1 MFLSILFIVN
11 NLAGFKQMP
20 SQTNGSATHSA
31 NIAANLRQ
39 INTRIDELCHQYHR
53 DPADISLL
61 AVSKTK
67 PAEDIRS
74 AFNAGQH
81 RFGENY
87 LQEALQK
94 IQALHD
100 LPIEWHFIGAIQS
113 NKTRELA
120 ENFAWVHSVDRL
132 KIARRLSEQRAESMP
147 ALNICLQVN
156 ISEEPSKAGLML
168 NELSGLVAEVA
179 QLPNISLRGLM
190 AIPAKAD
197 TLSAQRATF
206 AKIQQALQT
215 LQKTLPTLDTLSMG
229 MSNDME
235 AAIAEG
241 STILRIGTAIFGA
254 RNDT

>member
-1 MFLSILFIVN
+1 
-11 NLAGFKQMP
+11 MP
-20 SQTNGSATHSA
+20 SQSDGSATQSA
-31 NIAANLRQ
+31 NIAANLQQ
-39 INTRIDELCHQYHR
+39 INTRIDEICQQYHR
-53 DPADISLL
+53 NSNDIRLL

-74 AFNAGQH
+74 AFNAGQ
-81 RFGENY
+81 RCFGENY

-100 LPIEWHFIGAIQS
+100 LPIEWHFIGSIQS

-120 ENFAWVHSVDRL
+120 EHFSWIHSVDRL
-132 KIARRLSEQRAESMP
+132 KIARRLSEQRPESMP
-147 ALNICLQVN
+147 PLNICLQVN
-156 ISEEPSKAGLML
+156 ISEESSKSGLLL
-168 NELSGLVAEVA
+168 NELDALVAEVV

-197 TLSAQRATF
+197 TLAAQRAIF
-206 AKIQQALQT
+206 NKIYLALQT
-215 LQKTLPTLDTLSMG
+215 LQKMHPELDTLSMG

-254 RNDT
+254 RNNN

>member
-1 MFLSILFIVN
+1 
-11 NLAGFKQMP
+11 MP

-31 NIAANLRQ
+31 NIAVNLRQ
-39 INTRIDELCHQYHR
+39 INTLIVELCQQYQR
-53 DPADISLL
+53 DPNDISLL

-67 PAEDIRS
+67 PAADIRS
-74 AFNAGQH
+74 AFNAGQ
-81 RFGENY
+81 RSFGENY

-100 LPIEWHFIGAIQS
+100 LPIEWHFIGSIQS

-132 KIARRLSEQRAESMP
+132 KIARRLSEQRPDSMSP
-147 ALNICLQVN
+147 LNICLQVN
-156 ISEEPSKAGLML
+156 ISEEKSKSGLL
-168 NELSGLVAEVA
+168 LKELSALVTEVVK
-179 QLPNISLRGLM
+179 LPNITLRGLM

-197 TLSAQRATF
+197 TLTAQRATF
-206 AKIQQALQT
+206 NKIRQALEM
-215 LQKTLPTLDTLSMG
+215 LQKSHPEINTLSMG

-254 RNDT
+254 RNYT

>member
-1 MFLSILFIVN
+1 
-11 NLAGFKQMP
+11 MP

-31 NIAANLRQ
+31 NIAVNLRQ
-39 INTRIDELCHQYHR
+39 INTLIVELCQQYQR
-53 DPADISLL
+53 DPNDISLL

-74 AFNAGQH
+74 AFNAGQ
-81 RFGENY
+81 RSFGENY

-100 LPIEWHFIGAIQS
+100 LPIEWHFIGSIQS

-132 KIARRLSEQRAESMP
+132 KVARRLSEQRPDSMSP
-147 ALNICLQVN
+147 LNICLQVN
-156 ISEEPSKAGLML
+156 ISEEKSKSGLL
-168 NELSGLVAEVA
+168 LKELSALVTEVVK
-179 QLPNISLRGLM
+179 LPNITLRGLM

-197 TLSAQRATF
+197 TLTAQRATF
-206 AKIQQALQT
+206 NKIRQALEM
-215 LQKTLPTLDTLSMG
+215 LQKSHPEINTLSMG

-254 RNDT
+254 RNYT

>member
-1 MFLSILFIVN
+1 
-11 NLAGFKQMP
+11 MP
-20 SQTNGSATHSA
+20 SKTNGSATHSA
-31 NIAANLRQ
+31 NIAANIQR
-39 INTRIDELCHQYHR
+39 INTRIGELCQQYNR
-53 DPADISLL
+53 DPTDITLL

-67 PAEDIRS
+67 PAEDIQS

-81 RFGENY
+81 CFGENY

-94 IQALHD
+94 IHTLHP

-132 KIARRLSEQRAESMP
+132 KIARRLSEQRPESMP
-147 ALNICLQVN
+147 PLNICLQVN
-156 ISEEPSKAGLML
+156 ISQETSKSGLML
-168 NELSGLVAEVA
+168 NELSELVAEVI
-179 QLPNISLRGLM
+179 QLPNITLRGLM

-197 TLSAQRATF
+197 TLTKQRATF
-206 AKIQQALQT
+206 AKIQQALKA
-215 LQKTLPTLDTLSMG
+215 LQETQPKLDTLSMG

-254 RNDT
+254 RNYT

>member
-1 MFLSILFIVN
+1 
-11 NLAGFKQMP
+11 MP

-31 NIAANLRQ
+31 NIAVNLRQ
-39 INTRIDELCHQYHR
+39 INTLIVELCQQYQR
-53 DPADISLL
+53 DPNDISLL

-74 AFNAGQH
+74 AFNAGQ
-81 RFGENY
+81 RSFGENY

-100 LPIEWHFIGAIQS
+100 LPIEWHFIGSIQS

-132 KIARRLSEQRAESMP
+132 KIARRLSEQRPDSMSP
-147 ALNICLQVN
+147 LNICLQVN
-156 ISEEPSKAGLML
+156 ISEEKSKSGLL
-168 NELSGLVAEVA
+168 LKELSALVTEVVK
-179 QLPNISLRGLM
+179 LPNITLRGLM

-197 TLSAQRATF
+197 TLTAQRATF
-206 AKIQQALQT
+206 NKIRQALEM
-215 LQKTLPTLDTLSMG
+215 LQKSHPEINTLSMG

-254 RNDT
+254 RNYT

>member
-1 MFLSILFIVN
+1 
-11 NLAGFKQMP
+11 MP

-31 NIAANLRQ
+31 NIAVNLRQ
-39 INTRIDELCHQYHR
+39 INTLIVELCQQYQR
-53 DPADISLL
+53 DPNDISLL

-74 AFNAGQH
+74 AFNAGQ
-81 RFGENY
+81 RSFGENY

-100 LPIEWHFIGAIQS
+100 LPIEWHFIGSIQS

-132 KIARRLSEQRAESMP
+132 KVARRLSEQRPDSMP
-147 ALNICLQVN
+147 PLNICLQVN
-156 ISEEPSKAGLML
+156 ISEEKSKSGLL
-168 NELSGLVAEVA
+168 LKELSALVTEVVK
-179 QLPNISLRGLM
+179 LPNITLRGLM

-197 TLSAQRATF
+197 TLTAQRATF
-206 AKIQQALQT
+206 NKIRQALEM
-215 LQKTLPTLDTLSMG
+215 LQKSHPEINTLSMG

-254 RNDT
+254 RNYT

>member
-1 MFLSILFIVN
+1 
-11 NLAGFKQMP
+11 MP

-31 NIAANLRQ
+31 NIAANIQQ

-53 DPADISLL
+53 DPADIRLL

-81 RFGENY
+81 CFGENY

-94 IQALHD
+94 IRALHD

-156 ISEEPSKAGLML
+156 ISEETSKAGLML
-168 NELSGLVAEVA
+168 NELTGLVAEVV

-206 AKIQQALQT
+206 AKIRQALKT
-215 LQKTLPTLDTLSMG
+215 LQKTQPALDTLSMG

-254 RNDT
+254 RNGT

>member
-1 MFLSILFIVN
+1 
-11 NLAGFKQMP
+11 MP
-20 SQTNGSATHSA
+20 SQTDGSATHSA

-39 INTRIDELCHQYHR
+39 INTRIAELCRQYHR
-53 DPADISLL
+53 NTDDISLL

-81 RFGENY
+81 CFGENY

-94 IQALHD
+94 IQTLYD
-100 LPIEWHFIGAIQS
+100 LPIEWHFIGSIQS

-120 ENFAWVHSVDRL
+120 EHFSWVHSVDRL
-132 KIARRLSEQRAESMP
+132 KIARRLSEQRPESMP
-147 ALNICLQVN
+147 PLNICLQVN
-156 ISEEPSKAGLML
+156 ISEEASKSGLML
-168 NELSGLVAEVA
+168 GELSELVAEVV
-179 QLPNISLRGLM
+179 QLPNITLRGLM

-206 AKIQQALQT
+206 NKINLALQT
-215 LQKTLPTLDTLSMG
+215 LQKTHPELDTLSMG
-229 MSNDME
+229 MSNDLE

-254 RNDT
+254 RNYT

>member
-1 MFLSILFIVN
+1 
-11 NLAGFKQMP
+11 MP

-31 NIAANLRQ
+31 NIAVNLRQ
-39 INTRIDELCHQYHR
+39 INTLIVELCQQYQR
-53 DPADISLL
+53 DPNDISLL

-67 PAEDIRS
+67 PAADIRS
-74 AFNAGQH
+74 AFNAGQ
-81 RFGENY
+81 RSFGENY

-100 LPIEWHFIGAIQS
+100 LPIEWHFIGSIQS

-132 KIARRLSEQRAESMP
+132 KIARRLSEQRPDSMP
-147 ALNICLQVN
+147 PLNICLQVN
-156 ISEEPSKAGLML
+156 ISEEKSKSGLL
-168 NELSGLVAEVA
+168 LKELSALVTEVVK
-179 QLPNISLRGLM
+179 LPNITLRGLM

-197 TLSAQRATF
+197 TLTAQRATF
-206 AKIQQALQT
+206 NKIRQALEM
-215 LQKTLPTLDTLSMG
+215 LQKSHPEINTLSMG

-254 RNDT
+254 RNYT

>member
-1 MFLSILFIVN
+1 
-11 NLAGFKQMP
+11 MP

-31 NIAANLRQ
+31 NIAANLQ
-39 INTRIDELCHQYHR
+39 HINARISELCQQYHR
-53 DPADISLL
+53 EPTEISLL

-74 AFNAGQH
+74 AFNAGQCC
-81 RFGENY
+81 FGENY

-94 IQALHD
+94 IQTLHD
-100 LPIEWHFIGAIQS
+100 LPIEWHFIGSIQS

-120 ENFAWVHSVDRL
+120 ENFSWVHSVDRL
-132 KIARRLSEQRAESMP
+132 KIARRLSEQRPESMP
-147 ALNICLQVN
+147 PLNICLQIN
-156 ISEEPSKAGLML
+156 ISEEASKSGLML
-168 NELSGLVAEVA
+168 DELSTLVAEVI
-179 QLPNISLRGLM
+179 QLPNITLRGLM

-206 AKIQQALQT
+206 NKINLALQT
-215 LQKTLPTLDTLSMG
+215 LQKTHPALDTLSMG

-254 RNDT
+254 RNYT